1 MRYLELIIDN
11 KSIKSQNQ
19 ITEILRKNNF
29 CWLIDSEI
37 ENAVIEVKKNTIIW
51 HSGDFYSGN
60 WKYGIFKGGSFWG
73 NFINGIFEGGNF
85 KGNWKSGIN
94 LQSERI

>member
-1 MRYLELIIDN
+1 MRYLELIIDS

-29 CWLIDSEI
+29 YWLIDSEI
-37 ENAVIEVKKNTIIW
+37 ENVVIEIKKNTIIW
-51 HSGDFYSGN
+51 HSGNFYSGS
-60 WKYGIFKGGSFWG
+60 WEYGIFKGGSFWG
-73 NFINGIFEGGNF
+73 TFINGIFEGGNF

-94 LQSERI
+94 LQSEKI